1 MAQKV
6 TLSIAIAVYNER
18 KNLEACLASVQSIAD
33 EIVVVDG
40 GSTDGTIEIAKKFT
54 SKIIRTTN
62 PPVFHINKQK
72 ALDACTGDW
81 ILQLDADEIIPESL
95 KKEIIEV
102 ITQPATR
109 NPQPINGYYIPRK
122 NYFWGHW
129 MRKGGQYPDPVI
141 RLIRK
146 GKGKFPSVTV
156 HEQIAVAGEVGH
168 LIHPMDHISYR
179 TSADYWRKADAYTTL
194 SALEMKKNGV
204 PKNAWTWFLY
214 NIFKP
219 KRTFLS
225 LYIRHKGFMDGW
237 AGFVFA
243 FWSALHFP
251 IAYKKFTAMV

>member
-18 KNLEACLASVQSIAD
+18 KNLEACLASVQSVAD

-109 NPQPINGYYIPRK
+109 NR
-122 NYFWGHW
+122 
-129 MRKGGQYPDPVI
+129 
-141 RLIRK
+141 
-146 GKGKFPSVTV
+146 
-156 HEQIAVAGEVGH
+156 
-168 LIHPMDHISYR
+168 
-179 TSADYWRKADAYTTL
+179 
-194 SALEMKKNGV
+194 
-204 PKNAWTWFLY
+204 
-214 NIFKP
+214 
-219 KRTFLS
+219 
-225 LYIRHKGFMDGW
+225 
-237 AGFVFA
+237 
-243 FWSALHFP
+243 
-251 IAYKKFTAMV
+251 